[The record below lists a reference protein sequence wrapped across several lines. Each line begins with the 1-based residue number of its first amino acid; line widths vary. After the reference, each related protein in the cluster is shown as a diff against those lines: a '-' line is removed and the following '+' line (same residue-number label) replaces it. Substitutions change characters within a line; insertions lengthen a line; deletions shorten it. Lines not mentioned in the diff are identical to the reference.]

1 MALSSLCL
9 NRITLERDWV
19 VMQDRDEGRYPVV
32 VDGRRRNVEKQ
43 LHCVYFEDRGCEI
56 SQLDLN
62 QKESRKLDF
71 KILV

>member
-1 MALSSLCL
+1 
-9 NRITLERDWV
+9 
-19 VMQDRDEGRYPVV
+19 MQDRDEGRYPVV